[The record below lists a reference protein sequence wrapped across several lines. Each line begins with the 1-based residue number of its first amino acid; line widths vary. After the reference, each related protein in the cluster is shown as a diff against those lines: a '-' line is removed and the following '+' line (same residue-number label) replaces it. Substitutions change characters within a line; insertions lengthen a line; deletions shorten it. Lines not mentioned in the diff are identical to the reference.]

1 MRYRTTERAEE
12 DIIDAYVRGARDF
25 GEAQAE
31 RYHAGLM
38 RALEFV
44 ATNPLAARERAEYTP
59 PVRMHFYE
67 AHVVVYVLKEDH
79 ILIVRVLH
87 GHQDWARQL

>member
-1 MRYRTTERAEE
+1 MRYRTTKRAEE
-12 DIIDAYVRGARDF
+12 DIIDIYVRGTREF

-38 RALEFV
+38 RALEFIA
-44 ATNPLAARERAEYTP
+44 ATPFAARERGEYTP

-67 AHVVVYVLKEDH
+67 AHVVVYVLKDDH
-79 ILIVRVLH
+79 ALIVRVLH